1 MNRGTPF
8 YLGESYTGG
17 DPACSWTSEPWT
29 SSFVAYT
36 QHFDACP
43 LLLASPLSR
52 CDTKRPRDRWMYHA
66 GCVYLVG
73 LNHHPLTKV
82 RHTLTTLHTY
92 LVRLWCLARGVR
104 QESSPSC
111 AGSSGAGDVSQRECR
126 RDEWMDRLQLP
137 SYAPCFLFP
146 VNSTGR
152 WWEPLPIVLVLY
164 ASGRDSPSFDAGVA
178 MFGSSSAC
186 HLGSVPL
193 GILATS
199 SPGFG
204 TSTSRS
210 RRGR

>member
-36 QHFDACP
+36 QHFDAFP

-104 QESSPSC
+104 QESSPRLRWVVGGRGCIPARMSTRRVDGSPPASELC
-111 AGSSGAGDVSQRECR
+111 A
-126 RDEWMDRLQLP
+126 
-137 SYAPCFLFP
+137 LFP
-146 VNSTGR
+146 VSCQFHR
-152 WWEPLPIVLVLY
+152 
-164 ASGRDSPSFDAGVA
+164 A
-178 MFGSSSAC
+178 M
-186 HLGSVPL
+186 V
-193 GILATS
+193 
-199 SPGFG
+199 G
-204 TSTSRS
+204 TSPDRPCTVCLGARFPELRC
-210 RRGR
+210 RRRHVR